1 MASFDIDDEQIRK
14 LAELLRETGLTEM
27 EFAEGERRLRLTR
40 AQIAAP
46 GPVHMAAGP
55 AMMPAAGAEA
65 ASGAGQTGGR
75 GAPGA
80 GAPPKGA
87 LLSPMVGTA
96 YVAPEPGAK
105 PFVQVGD
112 RVQSGDTVLII
123 EAMKVMNPIKAPNAG
138 TVSEVFITDAQP
150 VEFGEPLLVIE

>member
-40 AQIAAP
+40 AQVAMQPHVSIPAGAALAP
-46 GPVHMAAGP
+46 GAAVD
-55 AMMPAAGAEA
+55 MPTAGAQSGGR
-65 ASGAGQTGGR
+65 SGAGS
-75 GAPGA
+75 
-80 GAPPKGA
+80 APPKGA
-87 LLSPMVGTA
+87 VLSPMVGTA

-112 RVQSGDTVLII
+112 RVQAGDTVLII
-123 EAMKVMNPIKAPNAG
+123 EAMKVMNPIKAPHGG
-138 TVSEVFITDAQP
+138 TVNEIFVTDAQP
-150 VEFGEPLLVIE
+150 VEYGEPLLAIE

>member
-40 AQIAAP
+40 AQTVASPVVSVPQGAAM
-46 GPVHMAAGP
+46 MAAE
-55 AMMPAAGAEA
+55 AQA
-65 ASGAGQTGGR
+65 ASVPAGGR
-75 GAPGA
+75 GGAGA

-112 RVQSGDTVLII
+112 RVQTGDTLLII
-123 EAMKVMNPIKAPNAG
+123 EAMKVMNPIKAANGG
-138 TVSEVFITDAQP
+138 TVSEIFVTDAQP
-150 VEFGEPLLVIE
+150 VEYGEPLMVIE